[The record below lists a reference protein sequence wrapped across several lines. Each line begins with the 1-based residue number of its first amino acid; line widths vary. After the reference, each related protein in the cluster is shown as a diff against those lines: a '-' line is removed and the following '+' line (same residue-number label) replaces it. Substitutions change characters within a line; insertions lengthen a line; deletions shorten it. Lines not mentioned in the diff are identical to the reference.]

1 MTQQRAILSEH
12 DIEVLRLPLNQASS
26 PPATYYKREHYE
38 LEVERIF
45 LKEWLWVGRAE
56 HVTEPGDY
64 FSFTLVDEPIIVVRD
79 KVGELR
85 AFSAVCRHRGAL
97 LTTEKGN
104 CKFFKCPYHAWTYAL
119 SGELLS
125 APEMEKVSGF
135 DRSQHRLTE
144 LRAEIWEGIVFVNFD
159 PQARPLASSLE
170 DLSSLLENYKMGEL
184 VCTERRIYTFPANW
198 KVTVENAVE
207 AYHVLGT
214 HETSAGTD
222 VGDPRCWEFV
232 EDTPGAYDVLINH
245 LSEPVTYNVPGSVGK
260 VAWVIESLTEKEQLE
275 VIHVL
280 LYPNLWLVCLP
291 DHVLWFVMHPDG
303 PDRTQVICNWLFPKH
318 AVERPDF
325 AELASHNYAGLE
337 RFNEQDSAMV
347 GLAYRGTQSRLF
359 RPGRY
364 SLQEPIPHRFVSYIL
379 DRVHGA
385 SPQG

>member
-45 LKEWLWVGRAE
+45 LKEWLWVGHAE

-135 DRSQHRLTE
+135 DRSQHGLTE

-214 HETSAGTD
+214 HDTSAGTD
-222 VGDPRCWEFV
+222 VRRPALLGIRGGHPR
-232 EDTPGAYDVLINH
+232 GI
-245 LSEPVTYNVPGSVGK
+245 
-260 VAWVIESLTEKEQLE
+260 
-275 VIHVL
+275 
-280 LYPNLWLVCLP
+280 
-291 DHVLWFVMHPDG
+291 
-303 PDRTQVICNWLFPKH
+303 
-318 AVERPDF
+318 
-325 AELASHNYAGLE
+325 
-337 RFNEQDSAMV
+337 
-347 GLAYRGTQSRLF
+347 
-359 RPGRY
+359 
-364 SLQEPIPHRFVSYIL
+364 
-379 DRVHGA
+379 
-385 SPQG
+385 